1 MGRREMER
9 KQRYDRSDL
18 RRLNAISVLQ
28 QLRLGGPQSRATIA
42 VQLGITRATVSN
54 IAQDLIDASLV
65 EETEYVQGAAG
76 RPGLLLALN
85 PNAGCMVAVELD
97 LDRISFVLSNFGQEI
112 MHRHDLP
119 LPDGASSDYSLALA
133 AKEIERILEKGSKQ
147 GLRCLGICVA
157 WAGLVDRGV
166 GDLAHGPIS
175 GWEHVPLKLGWE
187 ARFGVPVYVENEAHA
202 GAIGAQ
208 HFGPTRGVENLI
220 YVSLGVGLAAGVFV
234 NGILMRGNQGYAG
247 QIGHTF
253 FGDNGIICRCGRQ
266 GCWVTEIGA
275 EAVLGKLRRAGF
287 DREGEI
293 EPEGDWLEVAQGR
306 ARAGDPTVMGVL
318 GEVGRQ
324 LGQGLAGLVQIFN
337 PSVVIVGGRLGG
349 LMQWVKPIIQQ
360 ELRQK
365 TLPYISKGVDVI
377 VNSSD
382 QDHMLGCLATVF
394 DAVMQNP
401 EIGKDS
407 RRAGSAAPT
416 RL

>member
-1 MGRREMER
+1 MET

-42 VQLGITRATVSN
+42 LQLGITRATVSN
-54 IAQDLIDASLV
+54 IAQDLIESALV

-85 PNAGCMVAVELD
+85 PNAGCMIAVELD
-97 LDRISFVLSNFGQEI
+97 LDRISFVLANFGQEVLQ
-112 MHRHDLP
+112 RHDLP
-119 LPDGASSDYSLALA
+119 LSAGASSDYSLNLA
-133 AKEIERILEKGSKQ
+133 ADEIERFLGEGAKL

-157 WAGLVDRGV
+157 WAGLVDRAV

-187 ARFGVPVYVENEAHA
+187 ARFGVPVYVENEAHV

-208 HFGPTRGVENLI
+208 HFGSTRGVENLI

-234 NGILMRGNQGYAG
+234 NGILMRGHQGYAG

-253 FGDNGIICRCGRQ
+253 FADNGVTCRCGRQ

-275 EAVLGKLRRAGF
+275 EAVLGKLKRAGF
-287 DREGEI
+287 DRG
-293 EPEGDWLEVAQGR
+293 PERDGPRDWLEDVQEQAQ
-306 ARAGDPTVMGVL
+306 AGNPAVLGVL
-318 GEVGRQ
+318 GEVARQ

-337 PSVVIVGGRLGG
+337 PSVVIVGGRLGV
-349 LMQWVKPIIQQ
+349 LMQWVKPVIHE
-360 ELRQK
+360 ELRRK
-365 TLPYISKGVDVI
+365 TLPYIAEGVDVI

-382 QDHMLGCLATVF
+382 RDHMMGCLATVF

-407 RRAGSAAPT
+407 RRADPF
-416 RL
+416 